1 MRATLAALA
10 GLALLALAPP
20 WAIADFKPDPASVQ
34 RYGPAYRFPQAGW
47 IVLHVEGKPYD
58 RGYQQGQLL
67 AAEIAGYLRCFAAT
81 LTPKAPAEGWRNV
94 RKMVNALFVRR
105 FEKEFLE
112 EMKGIADGATAAGAR
127 FDDRPVDLV
136 DIVGLNCW
144 PEIETLESA
153 LEATPTGLEGIRFPH
168 QQPRAKPEPR
178 PEHCSAFA
186 ATGPATADGK
196 IVFGHI
202 TMFSL
207 YPANFYNVWL
217 DVKPAKGHRF
227 VMCGYPGAIQSG
239 MDYYIND
246 AGLLIAETTIGQ
258 TRFDINGQTETSRI
272 RQAIQYAG
280 TIDEAVDILRKSNNG
295 LYTNEW
301 LLGDINTNE
310 IALFELGTH
319 KDRLHRSSK
328 KEWIGGTEGFYW
340 GCNNT
345 KDIEL
350 RLECVASVEGRP
362 ANIVF
367 HPSER
372 DIAWQRLYR
381 EHKGKIDAGFGKL
394 AFTTPPL
401 AAFPSL
407 DAKYTTS
414 DLARQLKSY
423 ALFGPPL
430 GRTWQPTVEQRHNFP
445 EIKPLVSNP
454 WTILHVNPPAKSPG
468 ESVAVDLPAINS
480 HQGAEPHRT
489 LLDVPAW
496 HGTLLPATDGDI
508 WLAAAFAEYQ
518 RYVAKEKS
526 MRSQHD
532 GKLTEANRDELAVD
546 LFGWQSAYGCAVRK
560 CGDTPLTQI
569 KSDLTSDDW
578 YRIASGKGVLALH
591 ALRGC
596 LGDSLFEETMDS
608 FGRKH
613 AGKKVTTGD
622 FQAHIAKTGKPFDAF
637 VRVLHSNPL
646 PAGAPVYAIT
656 SFHSEQEHTLIVYG
670 TADEVPTNR
679 EAAQSLQKL
688 LRESWQNHTVPIKS
702 DKKVT
707 DADLR
712 SHHIV
717 LIGRPDSNVLAERF
731 RKQLPVT
738 FGSHSFIAA
747 GKTYANAGSA
757 VIAAADNPLNP
768 RYSLVLVAGLSAEST
783 LAAPAKGFHGQRAAE
798 VLVLPQSG
806 RAQSLVVSGRQAGVE
821 SKQE

>member
-1 MRATLAALA
+1 MRATLAILV
-10 GLALLALAPP
+10 ALLTLAPHR
-20 WAIADFKPDPASVQ
+20 AAADFEPDPATVQ

-47 IVLHVEGKPYD
+47 IVLHIEGQPYE
-58 RGYQQGQLL
+58 RGFQQGKLL
-67 AAEIAGYLRCFAAT
+67 APEIAGYMRCFAAT
-81 LTPKAPAEGWRNV
+81 LTPRAPAEGWHNV

-127 FDDRPVDLV
+127 YDNRPIDLV
-136 DIVGLNCW
+136 DIVALNCW

-168 QQPRAKPEPR
+168 PQSRAKPDPR

-202 TMFSL
+202 TMFGL

-239 MDYYIND
+239 MDYYINA

-280 TIDEAVDILRKSNNG
+280 TIDEAVEILRKSNNG

-345 KDIEL
+345 KDVEL
-350 RLECVASVEGRP
+350 RLEAIPSVEGRP
-362 ANIVF
+362 ANVVF

-381 EHKGKIDAGFGKL
+381 ENRGKIDASFGKL

-401 AAFPSL
+401 AAFSSL

-414 DLARQLKSY
+414 DLARQLKSH
-423 ALFGPPL
+423 ALYGPPL
-430 GRTWQPTVEQRHNFP
+430 GRTWEPTVEQRQRFP

-454 WTILHVNPPAKSPG
+454 WTILHVNPPAKSHS
-468 ESVAVDLPAINS
+468 ETVAVDLPQIKS
-480 HQGAEPHRT
+480 REEAEPHRAV
-489 LLDVPAW
+489 LDVPAW
-496 HGTLLPATDGDI
+496 HGTLLPATDGDT

-518 RYVAKEKS
+518 RHVAKEKS
-526 MRSQHD
+526 MRAQHD
-532 GKLTEANRDELAVD
+532 GKLTQANRNELAVD
-546 LFGWQSAYGCAVRK
+546 LFGWQSAYAAAVRK
-560 CGDTPLTQI
+560 VGDVPLTQI
-569 KSDLTSDDW
+569 KSDLASDEW

-596 LGDSLFEETMDS
+596 LGDPLFEETMNS
-608 FGRKH
+608 FGRAH
-613 AGKKVTTGD
+613 AGRKVTTAE
-622 FQAHIAKTGKPFDAF
+622 FQAHVAKTGKSLDEF
-637 VRVLHSNPL
+637 VRCLHSNPL
-646 PAGAPVYAIT
+646 PAGAAVYTIT
-656 SFHSEQEHTLIVYG
+656 SFQREEEQTLIVYG
-670 TADEVPTNR
+670 TLDEVPTNR
-679 EAAQSLQKL
+679 EAAQALQKL

-702 DKKVT
+702 DKQIT
-707 DADLR
+707 DGELR
-712 SHHIV
+712 THHIV
-717 LIGRPDSNVLAERF
+717 LIGRPDTSALVERF
-731 RKQLPVT
+731 RKQLPIA
-738 FGSHSFIAA
+738 FGSRSFVAG

-757 VIAAADNPLNP
+757 VACAADNPLNP
-768 RYSLVLVAGLSAEST
+768 RYSLVLLAGLSAEAT
-783 LAAPAKGFHGQRAAE
+783 RGAPAKCFHSGRHAAQ
-798 VLVLPQSG
+798 VLVLPQTG
-806 RAQSLVVSGRQAGVE
+806 RAQALVVSGRQAVAGL
-821 SKQE
+821 KQE